1 MATKDKTLVE
11 LLAEVQAEL
20 KAPKGQRNSFGKYN
34 YRSAEDIVEA
44 VKPLLNKRGLIL
56 NISDEMVQVGD
67 RYYIKATSAVYD
79 KERDCIEAVGYA
91 REALSQAG
99 MSEGQV
105 TGTTSSYARK
115 YSLNGLFAIDD
126 NKDLDS
132 DEHQANNKKDDS
144 APKTTSTTTSNA
156 PKSTTSGKT
165 PTTKK
170 ESIKPPLNL
179 GTESFKKA
187 CDAVKNKTYTVEQ
200 IKGMYSLTP
209 QVEAELNKIV

>member
-56 NISDEMVQVGD
+56 NISDEMVQLGD

-79 KERDCIEAVGYA
+79 KERDCIEAIGYA

-99 MSEGQV
+99 MSDGQI
-105 TGTTSSYARK
+105 TGATSSYARK

-126 NKDLDS
+126 TKDLDS
-132 DEHQANNKKDDS
+132 DEYQSGAKKNDSEPRPAPSKPYLNKGTEAYNKVVTALKDKKATVS
-144 APKTTSTTTSNA
+144 QVLTKYRLSVEV
-156 PKSTTSGKT
+156 
-165 PTTKK
+165 KK
-170 ESIKPPLNL
+170 ELESL
-179 GTESFKKA
+179 GA
-187 CDAVKNKTYTVEQ
+187 
-200 IKGMYSLTP
+200 
-209 QVEAELNKIV
+209 